1 MKITVV
7 GLGYVGMSNAVLL
20 SQQHEV
26 TALDICPRKI
36 RLIKMKLSPIGDT
49 LIDEYLQTKSLN
61 LNPTIDRDL
70 AYSGAEYVII
80 ATPTDYNPETNSFDT
95 RSIEAVVDD
104 VIRLNSTATIIIK
117 STIPVGYTDKLA
129 ESYSTDRIIFSPEF
143 LREGTALYDNL
154 YPNRIVIGSNSSK
167 AKKFAR
173 ALVECSQRSDTP
185 ILYTN
190 NTEAEAIKLFSNAYL
205 AMRIS
210 FFNELDSYAMIN
222 GLNTAQIISGVCLD
236 KRIGLGYNNP
246 SFGYGGY
253 CFPKDT
259 KQLLANYKN
268 VPQNLIGAIVASNT
282 TRKQLIAD
290 SILARKPKIVG
301 VYRLTMKSG
310 SDNFRSSAVQ
320 DIIENL
326 SRAGVEIVVYEP
338 DLNKECFMKHKVIND
353 LNEFKSICDV
363 IVANRGSSDLDDV
376 IDKVIT
382 RDVFGGDN

>member
-26 TALDICPRKI
+26 TALDICPRII
-36 RLIKMKLSPIGDT
+36 RLIKIKLSPIGDT